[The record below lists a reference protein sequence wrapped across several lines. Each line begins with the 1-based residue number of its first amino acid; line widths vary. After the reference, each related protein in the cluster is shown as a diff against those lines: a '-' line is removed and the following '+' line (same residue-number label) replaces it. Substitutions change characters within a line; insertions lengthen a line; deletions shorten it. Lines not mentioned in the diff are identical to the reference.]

1 MPVFRPQT
9 AAVLTVAPMA
19 ARPTVQIPAPSAD
32 KPSWLR
38 VGLVA
43 LIGFALGVA
52 WPRIAGVR
60 LGPAA
65 PAEAVS
71 AVAAQRA
78 AEAASASAAA
88 AASASTAAPPAP
100 IASAAPAPVVTIS
113 VGRAAILS
121 CKNEDGESLK
131 GRECGGLAG
140 LDPLVQTRLKRL
152 AQAPAAATNPGKLNV
167 VLGLDFKNN
176 RISVESGRSSTVK
189 DVASLKAFV
198 AGEVKSMSLKSVD
211 HNYDR
216 YSVVYVVHITN
227 GDEKPTEANAT
238 PSATP
243 SASSS
248 ASQSAQA
255 ALPEGEA
262 AVAWDTALVR
272 DAPHTGAIV
281 AHLPRGT
288 RVQLG
293 ASQGG
298 WYKIK
303 YGPTF
308 ASEGYVYR
316 GAIGK

>member
-9 AAVLTVAPMA
+9 APVLTVGAMA

-88 AASASTAAPPAP
+88 AASASAAAPPAP
-100 IASAAPAPVVTIS
+100 IASAAPAPVVTIT
-113 VGRAAILS
+113 VGRAAIRS

-216 YSVVYVVHITN
+216 YSVVYVVHIQVDGSAAGGTSQSRN
-227 GDEKPTEANAT
+227 GEEKSSEAT
-238 PSATP
+238 PTPNASASATG
-243 SASSS
+243 SAT
-248 ASQSAQA
+248 QSAQA
-255 ALPEGEA
+255 ALPEGQA

-288 RVQLG
+288 RVELG

-303 YGPTF
+303 YGP
-308 ASEGYVYR
+308 
-316 GAIGK
+316 